1 MTDKLKPCP
10 HCEQIPKRHI
20 FEDGSGF
27 ITCKCDKLTGGT
39 TIFANWR
46 RPDGKI
52 TKRRKE
58 VSAFSEHE
66 ADIIWNSRPI
76 EDALQARIAELVQN
90 LKGFNTNAY
99 VCKCGHAWLD
109 VNELAAQSCP
119 HCGEVIVF
127 SVGELVTENER
138 LQKLVVSLA
147 EHMEESGQDLVNAAQ
162 KPLYWYKKKEQK

>member
-76 EDALQARIAELVQN
+76 EDALKARIAELEQE
-90 LKGFNTNAY
+90 LKNQVELHNE
-99 VCKCGHAWLD
+99 WLGTYRIKLD
-109 VNELAAQSCP
+109 YIEEL
-119 HCGEVIVF
+119 ERKI
-127 SVGELVTENER
+127 ER
-138 LQKLVVSLA
+138 LTT
-147 EHMEESGQDLVNAAQ
+147 
-162 KPLYWYKKKEQK
+162 